1 MKVGDFLDL
10 MNKIESLV
18 ALHQEGPYWDFKR
31 EWYGDN
37 KDGDMLID
45 IICMANNL
53 VDKDAYIIIGVDEEN
68 DYSVQ
73 DITQDTNRRNTQMLT
88 DFIRSKKFAGDFR
101 SVVTV
106 EQVQLNEGVID
117 VIIVHNS
124 TNTPYFLKEKYKGV
138 FADNIYV
145 RLQDSNTTSNKSA
158 DFHHIEYLWKKR
170 FGMLLSPIEKVKLY
184 LKYPENWE
192 ESPSSE
198 DKKYYKYAPEFT
210 INHTYEPNDGRDGYE
225 YYLFTQNDSRPH
237 WSEIRICY
245 HQTVLAE
252 LGGVILDGGRY
263 FTATPDR
270 DGISLTESH
279 HWDVP
284 YRYMIKGKLNH
295 LVHEF
300 YYIDDGDEAR
310 HAHNEYEDCI
320 LIFDNEIEHQKFR
333 IYVRNNWNRKEEF
346 ANDIWIPYME
356 ELPGYNMDAF
366 REEYKTMQILRIML
380 EEFRKSN
387 TENKS

>member
-1 MKVGDFLDL
+1 MRVGVSLNLID
-10 MNKIESLV
+10 KIESLITM
-18 ALHQEGPYWDFKR
+18 HQEGPYWDFKR

-68 DYSVQ
+68 AYSIQ
-73 DITQDTNRRNTQMLT
+73 DVMQDTNRRNTQMLT
-88 DFIRSKKFAGDFR
+88 DFIRGKKFAGDFR
-101 SVVTV
+101 PIVTV
-106 EQVQLNEGVID
+106 EQVQLNEGAVD
-117 VIIVHNS
+117 VIVVHNS

-138 FADNIYV
+138 FANNIYV
-145 RLQDSNTTSNKSA
+145 RLQDSNTPSDKSA

-170 FGMLLSPIEKVKLY
+170 FGMLLSPIEKVMLY
-184 LKYPENWE
+184 LKHPEHWE
-192 ESPSSE
+192 DSPSSE

-210 INHTYEPNDGRDGYE
+210 IDHIYEPEDGRDGYE
-225 YYLFTQNDSRPH
+225 YYLFAQTDSRPH

-270 DGISLTESH
+270 DGLSLTEYH
-279 HWDVP
+279 NWDVS
-284 YRYMIKGKLNH
+284 YRFMIKGKLNH

-300 YYIDDGDEAR
+300 YYVDDGDEAR
-310 HAHNEYEDCI
+310 HAHDEYEGCL
-320 LIFDNEIEHQKFR
+320 LIFENEKEHQHFR
-333 IYVRNNWNRKEEF
+333 NYVRKNWDRKEEF
-346 ANDIWIPYME
+346 AKDIWLPYME
-356 ELPGYNMDAF
+356 QLPGYNMDAF
-366 REEYKTMQILRIML
+366 REEYRNMQILRKML
-380 EEFRKSN
+380 GEFRKNN
-387 TENKS
+387 TWS

>member
-68 DYSVQ
+68 DYSIQ

-101 SVVTV
+101 PVVTV
-106 EQVQLNEGVID
+106 EQVQLNNGVVD
-117 VIIVHNS
+117 VIIVYNS
-124 TNTPYFLKEKYKGV
+124 TNTPYFLKEKYKGI

-145 RLQDSNTTSNKSA
+145 RLQDSNTPSDKSA

-184 LKYPENWE
+184 LKYPEN
-192 ESPSSE
+192 
-198 DKKYYKYAPEFT
+198 
-210 INHTYEPNDGRDGYE
+210 
-225 YYLFTQNDSRPH
+225 
-237 WSEIRICY
+237 
-245 HQTVLAE
+245 
-252 LGGVILDGGRY
+252 
-263 FTATPDR
+263 
-270 DGISLTESH
+270 
-279 HWDVP
+279 
-284 YRYMIKGKLNH
+284 
-295 LVHEF
+295 
-300 YYIDDGDEAR
+300 
-310 HAHNEYEDCI
+310 
-320 LIFDNEIEHQKFR
+320 
-333 IYVRNNWNRKEEF
+333 
-346 ANDIWIPYME
+346 
-356 ELPGYNMDAF
+356 
-366 REEYKTMQILRIML
+366 
-380 EEFRKSN
+380 
-387 TENKS
+387 